1 MISFGGSSR
10 QSLANLRTSLD
21 EKVKP
26 LLAGDCAAVSAD
38 LFGVLGVLNSS
49 IGLRR
54 ALTDPSRDLESKRI
68 LLEDLFGKV
77 IGKVSMELLI
87 VGVSLRWS
95 SPLQFADAVEQ
106 IAVEAEASA
115 ANLTDDL
122 DRVQDEIFEFSRI
135 LLANGDLRQ
144 ALSARTDDASHKQ
157 ALVDEIFASKF
168 APSALRLVSAVVAGL
183 RGRSI
188 EQTVETY
195 SHAIA
200 ARRNRVTVYV
210 RSAIAL
216 SDSQRGKLVNA
227 LTKQIGQ
234 PVHINVE
241 IDPSVIGGVVIR
253 FADEVIDGTIVN
265 RLAEASR
272 ALVG

>member
-21 EKVKP
+21 EKIKP

-38 LFGVLGVLNSS
+38 LFGTLGVLNSS

-54 ALTDPSRDLESKRI
+54 ALTDPSRDLESKQI
-68 LLEDLFGKV
+68 LLGDLFGKV
-77 IGKVSMELLI
+77 IGKVSMELLV

-95 SPLQFADAVEQ
+95 SPLQFADAIEQ

-115 ANLTDDL
+115 ANLTEDL
-122 DRVQDEIFEFSRI
+122 DRVQDEIFEFSRS

-144 ALSARTDDASHKQ
+144 ALSARADDASHKQ
-157 ALVDEIFASKF
+157 ALVDEIFAIKF
-168 APSALRLVSAVVAGL
+168 APSALRLISAVVSGL

-188 EQTVETY
+188 EQTVEAY

-200 ARRNRVTVYV
+200 ARRNRVTVHV

-216 SDSQRGKLVNA
+216 SDSQRDKLVKA